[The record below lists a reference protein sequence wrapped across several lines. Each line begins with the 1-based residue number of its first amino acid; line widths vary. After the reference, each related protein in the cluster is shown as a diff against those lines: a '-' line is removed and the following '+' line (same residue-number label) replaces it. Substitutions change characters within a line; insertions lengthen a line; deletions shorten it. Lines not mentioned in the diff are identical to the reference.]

1 MRFYCYF
8 LFFHFSD
15 IDLVVMGEWE
25 SLPLFTLE
33 QALLDKGITNKEN
46 IKVLDKASVSVL
58 DFIPVISGDILI
70 GLAC

>member
-1 MRFYCYF
+1 MRFYCY
-8 LFFHFSD
+8 FFHFSD

-58 DFIPVISGDILI
+58 DFISVISGDILI
-70 GLAC
+70 CLAW